1 MHDIIIL
8 KAADDVDD
16 SINLANMS
24 KEFIP
29 ETLAAVRTANKTRY
43 IDEFDRCRD
52 KALWVIHL
60 IEHIKP
66 VVGNIYDADIR
77 LDRAEG
83 VVRSL
88 CACFG
93 DRIKKGAFTDIRK
106 PDNA

>member
-1 MHDIIIL
+1 M
-8 KAADDVDD
+8 
-16 SINLANMS
+16 
-24 KEFIP
+24 
-29 ETLAAVRTANKTRY
+29 
-43 IDEFDRCRD
+43 
-52 KALWVIHL
+52 IHL

-66 VVGNIYDADIR
+66 IVGNIYDADIR

-88 CACFG
+88 CACLG